1 MPRLSEDWL
10 AVLLGGGMLAICLG
24 AMLATGDA
32 TNPLKPYLASPGGWA
47 DSPADA
53 FTGKTLGLA
62 GAGSALL
69 FAFALG
75 SADRLRGSVPAFLGV
90 FGLATLSIV
99 LAKQET
105 VAYYGLAYALWAIV
119 LGLAIANTA
128 GTPAW
133 LRPAVRTELY
143 MKVGL
148 VLLGGEVLLGRLL
161 ALGLPGI
168 CIAWIVTPIVLCTT
182 FWFGQRILKIES
194 PSLNMVI
201 SADMSVCGVS
211 AAIAT
216 AAACRAKKEELSLA
230 IGLSMAFTVGM
241 MLAMPPLVRALDLP
255 PAVGG
260 AWIGGTIDSTGAVG
274 AAGELL
280 GGSGDDTA
288 LVTAT
293 TIKMIQ
299 NILIGVV
306 AFGVATY
313 WVTRIENKASREAS
327 APGVEPRT
335 HVTRGADAPRLA
347 DGDSRLASGL
357 SEVWQRFPKFILGFL
372 GASIVFSLVSELHPQ
387 GEQVVGATISGATKT
402 LRGWCFALAFVSI
415 GLDTNFR
422 RLAGT
427 LRGGKPLLLYVTGQ
441 SLNLVLT
448 LAMAWLMFGVLFP
461 QTALPTA
468 AANDERPAMQRL
480 TEAGI
485 DPGALFYS
493 DHPRTWGEPAP
504 PLPAR

>member
-1 MPRLSEDWL
+1 MTKLSEDWL
-10 AVLLGGGMLAICLG
+10 AVLLGGVLLAVCLG
-24 AMLATGDA
+24 AVLATGGGE
-32 TNPLKPYLASPGGWA
+32 NPLKPCLASPGKWTA
-47 DSPADA
+47 SPDA
-53 FTGKTLGLA
+53 AFAGKTLGIVGVGVTLLTA
-62 GAGSALL
+62 FSMGSL
-69 FAFALG
+69 
-75 SADRLRGSVPAFLGV
+75 DRLRGFAGAFVGV
-90 FGLATLSIV
+90 LALATLSVV

-119 LGLAIANTA
+119 IGLAIANTV
-128 GTPAW
+128 GTPDW

-148 VLLGGEVLLGRLL
+148 VLLGAEVLLGRLL
-161 ALGLPGI
+161 ALGLPGV
-168 CIAWIVTPIVLCTT
+168 CVAWIVTPIVLCTT
-182 FWFGQRILKIES
+182 FWFGQRVLKIES

-241 MLAMPPLVRALDLP
+241 MLAMPPLVRAMGLP

-280 GGSGDDTA
+280 GGGSGDDTA

-299 NILIGVV
+299 NILIGFV

-313 WVTRIENKASREAS
+313 WVVSKSGVGMGDGESENDESTLPDSTIRNPQS
-327 APGVEPRT
+327 AVG
-335 HVTRGADAPRLA
+335 
-347 DGDSRLASGL
+347 
-357 SEVWQRFPKFILGFL
+357 EVWRRFPKFILGFL
-372 GASIVFSLVSELHPQ
+372 GASIAFSLVNQLHPQ
-387 GEQVVGATISGATKT
+387 GEQVVAATISGATKT

-415 GLDTNFR
+415 GLDTDFR
-422 RLAGT
+422 KLAGT

-461 QTALPTA
+461 QPESSGPQVVAGSPEPTQKPA
-468 AANDERPAMQRL
+468 AERLA
-480 TEAGI
+480 EAGI

-493 DHPRTWGEPAP
+493 DHPRAWSEPGP
-504 PLPAR
+504 RVPAR